1 MRSTKI
7 YTVTLTAVMTALVCV
22 VAPFSIPLP
31 GDVPLSMAN
40 FMLLLAVCL
49 LGGRCG
55 SVCCII
61 YLLLGMA
68 GVPVFAGFGAGI
80 GKLAGPTGGYLVGYL
95 PMVLVA
101 GAFYRPS
108 KQRRWGLAV
117 GLALGILISYV
128 PGTLWLSYVTET
140 HLFTACFVGVLPFL
154 PGDLL
159 KLLLLVLLAPR
170 LRGAVTKAGYLPT
183 T

>member
-7 YTVTLTAVMTALVCV
+7 YTVTLTAVMTGLVCV

-40 FMLLLAVCL
+40 FMLLLTVCL

-55 SVCCII
+55 SVCCLI
-61 YLLLGMA
+61 YLLLGTA

-80 GKLAGPTGGYLVGYL
+80 GRLVGPTGGYLVGYL

-101 GAFYRPS
+101 GAFYRIG
-108 KQRRWGLAV
+108 KQRKWMLAM
-117 GLALGILISYV
+117 GLALGILASYV
-128 PGTLWLSYVTET
+128 PGTLWLSYVTGT
-140 HLFTACFVGVLPFL
+140 DLLTTCVVGVLPFL
-154 PGDLL
+154 PGDMV
-159 KLLLLVLLAPR
+159 KVLLLTIIMPR
-170 LRGAVTKAGYLPT
+170 LRRAIAEAGYLPT
-183 T
+183 E

>member
-1 MRSTKI
+1 MKSTKI

-22 VAPFSIPLP
+22 VAPFSFPLP

-55 SVCCII
+55 SVCCLI
-61 YLLLGMA
+61 YLLLGMV
-68 GVPVFAGFGAGI
+68 GVPVFAGFGAGV

-101 GAFYRPS
+101 GAFCRLG
-108 KQRRWGLAV
+108 KQRKWVLPI
-117 GLALGILISYV
+117 GLALGILVSYV
-128 PGTLWLSYVTET
+128 PGTLWLSYVTGT
-140 HLFTACFVGVLPFL
+140 DLFTACFVGVLPFL

-159 KLLLLVLLAPR
+159 KILLLALLTPR
-170 LRGAVTKAGYLPT
+170 LRRAITKAGYLPSE
-183 T
+183 